1 MAQNRDHRAPGPAR
15 GLLALGATVG
25 LGLAVA
31 SLLSAP
37 SDEDGLPAGA
47 VARVDG
53 VAIRTEAYARLVAA
67 LASDRRTPLTDAD
80 RRRVLDRLVDEEL
93 LVQYAVDL
101 GLVQTDR
108 RVRADLVTAVL
119 AALNAAAETYEP
131 DDSEIAAFYAD
142 NRAYFAL
149 PARVHVRR
157 VFVARGKDPDAA
169 RERAREASE
178 RLRAGESL
186 EAVRGELGDEVL
198 APVPDAPLP
207 PAKLREYLGP
217 SALRAALALAPGEV
231 GDPVETPQGFHVLLL
246 DDRTDAAAPP
256 LDEVQP
262 QVVAEM
268 KRREGDRRLRQRLE
282 DLREEA
288 EVVTIDRP
296 PAVP

>member
-1 MAQNRDHRAPGPAR
+1 MVQNGDNHTRGPAR
-15 GLLALGATVG
+15 ALLALGATVG

-31 SLLSAP
+31 SLLAAP
-37 SDEDGLPAGA
+37 GGEDDLPEDT

-53 VAIRTEAYARLVAA
+53 VLIRTETYERLVAA

-80 RRRVLDRLVDEEL
+80 RQRVLDRLIDEEL

-108 RVRADLVTAVL
+108 RVRGDLVTAVL

-131 DDSEIAAFYAD
+131 DASAITAFYAD
-142 NRAYFAL
+142 NSNYFAL
-149 PARVHVRR
+149 PARVHVQS
-157 VFVARGKDPDAA
+157 VFVARGEDPDAA
-169 RERAREASE
+169 RERANEAVA

-186 EAVRGELGDEVL
+186 EAVRDALGDEWL
-198 APVPDAPLP
+198 APVPDSPLP

-217 SALRAALALAPGEV
+217 SALRAALALAPGDV
-231 GDPVETPQGFHVLLL
+231 GEPVETPQGFHVVALV
-246 DDRTDAAAPP
+246 DRTDAEAPG
-256 LDEVQP
+256 LETVRP

-282 DLREEA
+282 DLRQDA
-288 EVVTIDRP
+288 EVVAVDRP
-296 PAVP
+296 PAAP